1 MSDAYKILTALPGE
15 RETDALRFGNGGKN
29 LLILPGLSLGSVLR
43 SAPAVAVSYRGFSD
57 AYTVTLFDRRKRLP
71 EPYTV
76 FDMAEDTAA
85 AMDALGMETADVM
98 GVSQGGMIAL
108 CMALS
113 RPEKI
118 NRLALCSSA
127 ARVSPTAET
136 VLAGWRKLA
145 KEKRLGE
152 LSDDFAGKLFS
163 PVFCEKY
170 GDALRR
176 MNGSLTD
183 EDLRRF
189 LILSDVGAGFD
200 ITGRLSEIACK
211 TLVLGA
217 EHDAVLGDAGEETA
231 RLLPD
236 CESYF
241 YPAPY
246 GHGVYDEAPDFKKRI
261 LDYLLQK

>member
-15 RETDALRFGNGGKN
+15 RETDALRFGNGKKH

-43 SAPAVAVSYRGFSD
+43 SASAVALSYRGFAD

-76 FDMAEDTAA
+76 FGMAEDTAA
-85 AMDALGMETADVM
+85 AMDALNIENADVM

-118 NRLALCSSA
+118 NRLVLCSSA
-127 ARVSPTAET
+127 ARISPAAEG
-136 VLAGWRKLA
+136 VLARWRALA
-145 KEKRLGE
+145 KNGDVPALTE
-152 LSDDFAGKLFS
+152 DFMRKLFS
-163 PVFCEKY
+163 PAFCEKY
-170 GDALRR
+170 GAALQK
-176 MNGSLTD
+176 MNEDLSD

-189 LILSDVGAGFD
+189 LILSDMGAGFD
-200 ITGRLSEIACK
+200 ITGRLSEIRCR

-236 CESYF
+236 CESCF

-246 GHGVYDEAPDFKKRI
+246 GHGVYDEAPDVKKRI
-261 LDYLLQK
+261 LEFLERA